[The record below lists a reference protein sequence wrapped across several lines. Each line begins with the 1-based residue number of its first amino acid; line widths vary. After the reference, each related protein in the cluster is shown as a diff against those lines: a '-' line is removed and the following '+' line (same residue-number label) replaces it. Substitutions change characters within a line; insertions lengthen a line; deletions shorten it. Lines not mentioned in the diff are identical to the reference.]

1 MTQQPLFWDPSSRDW
16 TTEADSGAIALPEVE
31 GELLFDGEALAEA
44 SRDLGRIV
52 TRRPA
57 AVLRPRTAADV
68 AKVIRFCHDH
78 RIPVAPQG
86 TGHMTQGQRLVEG
99 GIAID
104 VTTLNTVH
112 ECGPTTAD
120 VDGGVLWSDLVSAL
134 AGHGTRFTGGLTGY
148 LPITVG
154 GTLSA
159 GGIGPGYRFG
169 AQIDSVSRV
178 QVVTGSGEIEWAS
191 ETELP
196 DLFDAVLG
204 GVGQVGVITRAE
216 LKVAPVPTGTRSWV
230 LPYVEPA
237 AAFRAM
243 REVVSRGQ
251 VDEIYCIIAPPGA
264 IAPVPTFLVHLAH
277 YEYEGE
283 STPEGLLDG
292 LDPQGPVQE
301 ERLDYVSLCEKY
313 SKMMH
318 QWRIDDGWDERH
330 KPWFDIFLGDEHIE
344 AFSAET
350 FALMTDEDWSLP
362 DGKGFVL
369 VFPHRAGSFRRPRLR
384 MPAQDPDGLIWLF
397 DVLNASSTDSGPDY
411 VEKMLARNKAWMEKV
426 RALGGK
432 AYPIGGQQY
441 GPEEWREHYGDTWED
456 VVRAKKLYDPA
467 RILTPG
473 PGINAAVP

>member
-1 MTQQPLFWDPSSRDW
+1 MTQQPLFWDPTSRDW
-16 TTEADSGAIALPEVE
+16 TTEAGDGTVELPQVD
-31 GELLFDGEALAEA
+31 GEFVFDGDALTEA

-57 AVLRPRTAADV
+57 AVLRPSNAEDV
-68 AKVIRFCHDH
+68 AKVVRFCHDH

-104 VTTLNTVH
+104 VTALNTVH
-112 ECGPTTAD
+112 ECGPDKAD

-134 AGHGTRFTGGLTGY
+134 AGKGTRFSGGLTGY

-159 GGIGPGYRFG
+159 GGIGPGYRYG
-169 AQIDSVSRV
+169 AQVDSVSRV
-178 QVVTGSGEIEWAS
+178 QVVTGRGEVEWAS

-204 GVGQVGVITRAE
+204 GIGQVGVITRAE
-216 LKVAPVPTGTRSWV
+216 LKVAPLPATVRSWV

-243 REVVSRGQ
+243 REVVARGQ

-264 IAPVPTFLVHLAH
+264 VAPVPTFLVHLAH
-277 YEYEGE
+277 YDHG
-283 STPEGLLDG
+283 TGVPEGLLDG

-301 ERLDYVSLCEKY
+301 EQLDYVAQVSKY
-313 SKMMH
+313 SAVMD
-318 QWRIDDGWDERH
+318 QWRTEDWDERH
-330 KPWFDIFLGDEHIE
+330 KPWFDVFLADEHIE
-344 AFSAET
+344 SFAAET
-350 FALMTDEDWSLP
+350 FALMTEDDWSLP
-362 DGKGFVL
+362 HGRGFVL

-384 MPAQDPDGLIWLF
+384 MPEQEPDGLIWLF
-397 DVLNASSTDSGPDY
+397 DVLNASPIDPAPDFI
-411 VEKMLARNKAWMEKV
+411 EKMLERNKVWMDKV
-426 RALGGK
+426 RSLGGK
-432 AYPIGGQQY
+432 TYPIGGQRY
-441 GPEEWREHYGDTWED
+441 GPDEWREHYGDTWDD

-473 PGINAAVP
+473 PGINAALP